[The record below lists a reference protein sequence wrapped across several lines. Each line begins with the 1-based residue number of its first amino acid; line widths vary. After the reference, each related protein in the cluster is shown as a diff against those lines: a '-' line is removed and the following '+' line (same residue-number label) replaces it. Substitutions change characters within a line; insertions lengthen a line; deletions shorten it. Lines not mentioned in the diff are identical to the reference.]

1 MSCRFNASG
10 DITFY
15 SLANYIFI
23 SVKRHFLD
31 LKAVNANG
39 THYDYLMWGDGTQLD
54 SSILLGNGVEPVK
67 NSENAENMGMWNGK
81 VDDYGNNGIASCLC
95 QNI

>member
-31 LKAVNANG
+31 LKAVNANR
-39 THYDYLMWGDGTQLD
+39 THYDYLMWRDGTLLN
-54 SSILLGNGVEPVK
+54 SSILLGNENEPVK
-67 NSENAENMGMWNGK
+67 NNEGGENMGMWMEK
-81 VDDYGNNGIASCLC
+81 IDDFGPNQKGSCLC